1 VLSFAKIKGG
11 ETMSNIIE
19 VKKTVVKFL
28 KENINC
34 SDLTVIKI
42 EKDKETWNAV
52 AEVYENDSFLKSMN
66 LPPKKVR
73 LFYLVRMD
81 VNLEITSFERLN
93 SFEGMDSTS
102 G

>member
-1 VLSFAKIKGG
+1 MG
-11 ETMSNIIE
+11 NIID

-34 SDLTVIKI
+34 YDVTVIKI
-42 EKDKETWNAV
+42 DKVLESWNSV

-66 LPPKKVR
+66 LPPKQVR
-73 LFYLVRMD
+73 LFYSVKMD
-81 VNLEITSFERLN
+81 ENLEITSFERLN

-102 G
+102 Q